1 MANPI
6 SCVRKLGSMGV
17 PEGALGWFYTQ
28 VPALG
33 FLKNT
38 LENKGVVIA
47 WDKPEEH
54 DAGDG
59 AKKGRQGKKIY
70 GVFADYESLWNSVQ
84 KLPVLERYG
93 YELVP
98 SGRPCK
104 AYWDL
109 EFCICDLPTHESV
122 AFAKED
128 VQKIMEEWL
137 RILKENVKKLF
148 NVKCVLCVLD
158 GTRFVSADELQVK
171 FSFHVIVCN
180 LVFLTNQC
188 KMFKKLRSVMPT
200 LYKVSELLRQRGE
213 NVKFGP
219 SVQDSCAPD
228 MSVWKENQVFRF
240 LTCSKRG
247 SSTPL
252 GFAHSALA
260 ENVNALD
267 TFLCHVDASDIQ
279 EGMMVHDFPVD
290 VAEPTSKR
298 KKRKRE
304 TDQAGQIEERPT
316 RSPKVELDDAE
327 YDDAQIVEYVQR
339 HYASQIKNI
348 QEQVQCLLCQWKD
361 QNTVVDKLV
370 RAKKNLRFQCRL
382 IEKRPCI
389 FSEENH
395 ESNNP
400 LIWLDAPYHVNEG
413 ELAHHYSVIYNCKSS
428 ECMCQGL
435 IGEINF
441 NVNTQLYECKMVFP
455 ARILGN
461 RGPVKSTVRKAQA
474 VIHGNWSTNVDD
486 DRALVNE
493 DAEAEDSL
501 EEDLFAPSQKTTQ
514 DDRAQEEPTF
524 RVRDLIQERII
535 GLPWSL
541 REMKMFGSD
550 KTYLAVKRKMERS
563 ICKICRPH
571 VMFLSFVEKSR
582 GKVQEY
588 HHYTYDNMAKNIK
601 NVFYYKKT
609 ELLENPSPARFFQ
622 AWTDDPFS
630 RSYENLI
637 FDPSPENIY
646 TGKNDLNVWPGFL
659 ADSIPTLTGEDE
671 SVETLI
677 EPILHHMLHVL
688 VDENQQH
695 CDWLLDWMANLV
707 QRPHLKT
714 QVPIV
719 FSGKQGVGKGIVFD
733 FFRESV
739 LGHAIS
745 AQIQNPAQDLFS
757 RFANKHVNKLFLQI
771 DEGEGMAKFADQMKN
786 IITASHLNY
795 EIKGLQPLTA
805 VNFLNII
812 ITTNHDRP
820 VLVETSDRRYALFKA
835 SDKFLKTDHY
845 YETLGI
851 HLKNTKVARAF
862 FEYLKTRDLSKYSN
876 SFQSSRPITDYY
888 VQSRKSAIPILQK
901 FMSALIRTERYYSS
915 SRYAMPNNQRN
926 ETMPQ
931 NPIQTSNPIVVECSA
946 SMLFKDF
953 TRFQENGKY
962 QTTMT
967 QTTFFSKLKSVQGI
981 SKKISFGVNTYVL
994 DYTIIYEHL
1003 SQNNEFDEDA
1013 FIE

>member
-1 MANPI
+1 
-6 SCVRKLGSMGV
+6 MGV
-17 PEGALGWFYTQ
+17 PGGALGWYYTQ
-28 VPALG
+28 VPALSL
-33 FLKNT
+33 LKTT
-38 LENKGVVIA
+38 LDNKGVLIA
-47 WDKPEEH
+47 WDKPEEK
-54 DAGDG
+54 DAE
-59 AKKGRQGKKIY
+59 KLIKGKQGKKIY
-70 GVFADYESLWNSVQ
+70 GVFPNYETLWNGVE
-84 KLPVLERYG
+84 KLPGLQRYG
-93 YELVP
+93 YELIP

-109 EFCICDLPTHESV
+109 EFCVCDLLTRDCV
-122 AFAKED
+122 AHAKED
-128 VQKIMEEWL
+128 VQKIMGEWL
-137 RILKENVKKLF
+137 KILKENVKKMF

-158 GTRFVSADELQVK
+158 GTRFVNEEKLQVK

-180 LVFLTNQC
+180 LVFVTNQC
-188 KMFKKLRSVMPT
+188 KMFKKLRSEMPT
-200 LYKVSELLRQRGE
+200 LYQVSQSLRNRGE
-213 NVKFGP
+213 SVRYGP
-219 SVQDSCAPD
+219 SEQDTCAPD

-240 LTCSKRG
+240 LSCSKRG

-252 GFAHSALA
+252 GFANAALA
-260 ENVNALD
+260 DQVNALD
-267 TFLCHVDASDIQ
+267 TFLCNVDASDIQ
-279 EGMMVHDFPVD
+279 EGMIVHDVSIEEGDP
-290 VAEPTSKR
+290 SHQGKKKR
-298 KKRKRE
+298 KKRDKDFNNQ
-304 TDQAGQIEERPT
+304 TTTQDERSLKNP
-316 RSPKVELDDAE
+316 RVSFEDAEE
-327 YDDAQIVEYVQR
+327 YDDAQIVDYVLK
-339 HYASQIKNI
+339 HFPAQIKNI

-361 QNTVVDKLV
+361 ENTVVDKLV

-435 IGEINF
+435 IGEIVF
-441 NVNTQLYECKMVFP
+441 NVDRQVYECKMIFP
-455 ARILGN
+455 ARIFGN
-461 RGPVKSTVRKAQA
+461 RGPVKSTMRKSQA
-474 VIHGNWSTNVDD
+474 VIHGNWATH
-486 DRALVNE
+486 VNE
-493 DAEAEDSL
+493 DEDDAGGLSSDEGMEFPEKDDFAKDETPSKNHIGDFF
-501 EEDLFAPSQKTTQ
+501 EET
-514 DDRAQEEPTF
+514 TF
-524 RVRDLIQERII
+524 RVRDLIQEKII

-541 REMKMFGSD
+541 REMKTFGSD
-550 KTYLAVKRKMERS
+550 KTYLAVKRKMEKS

-571 VMFLSFVEKSR
+571 VMFLSFVEKSHS
-582 GKVQEY
+582 KVQEY

-601 NVFYYKKT
+601 NVFYYKKS
-609 ELLENPSPARFFQ
+609 EPLENPSPARFFP

-637 FDPSPENIY
+637 FDPSPDNIY

-659 ADSIPTLTGEDE
+659 AE
-671 SVETLI
+671 SLAPLVPEQDNMMSLI
-677 EPILHHMLHVL
+677 EPILYHMLHVL
-688 VDENQQH
+688 ADENQQH

-719 FSGKQGVGKGIVFD
+719 FSGKQGVGKGIIFD
-733 FFRESV
+733 FFRENV
-739 LGHAIS
+739 LGLAIS

-786 IITASHLNY
+786 IITATHLNY

-851 HLKNTKVARAF
+851 HLKENKVARAF
-862 FEYLKTRDLSKYSN
+862 FDYLKTRDLSKYSN

-901 FMSALIRTERYYSS
+901 FLSSLIRTERYYSS
-915 SRYAMPNNQRN
+915 SRYSMPSNQRSEN
-926 ETMPQ
+926 TPQ
-931 NPIQTSNPIVVECSA
+931 VPMQHSTPIIVECSA

-962 QTTMT
+962 QSTMT
-967 QTTFFSKLKSVQGI
+967 QTTFFLKLKSVQGI
-981 SKKISFGVNTYVL
+981 SKKNSFGVTTYVL
-994 DYTIIYEHL
+994 DYTVIYESL
-1003 SQNNEFDEDA
+1003 MQNNEFDEDA